1 MNELDKKITLDIW
14 KQSQISIQTL
24 RGTIIDLTEV
34 LKALGEAKTTEEQ
47 QSFEKIESLICEA
60 LEEIEA
66 VKNRF
71 WKASADALL
80 SSKN

>member
-34 LKALGEAKTTEEQ
+34 LKALGEVKTTEEQ

-71 WKASADALL
+71 WKASAEAMQ